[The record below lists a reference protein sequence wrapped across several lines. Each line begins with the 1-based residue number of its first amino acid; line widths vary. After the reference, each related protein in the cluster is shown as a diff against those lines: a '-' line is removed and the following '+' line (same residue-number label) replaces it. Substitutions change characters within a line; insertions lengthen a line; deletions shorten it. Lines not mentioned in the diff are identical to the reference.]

1 MVNIALN
8 PNNPTHF
15 VNKLFLLQ
23 LSRCNMLERQGI
35 IHANGHASINY
46 TNVHVFSPITEFRL
60 GNTLSIFAG
69 YVIKLTCCEK
79 V

>member
-1 MVNIALN
+1 
-8 PNNPTHF
+8 
-15 VNKLFLLQ
+15 
-23 LSRCNMLERQGI
+23 MLERQGI
-35 IHANGHASINY
+35 IHVIHVNGHASINY

-69 YVIKLTCCEK
+69 YVIKLTCCEN